1 MNMHYS
7 AFMDALLC
15 DIGARLRSRRTA
27 LGLTQSDLASAAGV
41 SPRFLVQLE
50 GGSGNISVSRLAEV
64 CDALGFRLDELFRG
78 LGRGGSEKVA
88 LVGLRGAGKSTI
100 GAALSERMAAT
111 FVELDAEVE
120 AEAGMSLGEIFELH
134 GEDAYRALE
143 RQVLERVLSKTGPV
157 VIAAGGSI
165 VKSADA
171 WRMLREGARTVW
183 LQASPDA
190 HLSRVRAQG
199 DLRPM
204 RGWADPRAVLQ
215 RILAERA
222 ALYGQAEVSLD
233 TDALG
238 IDGVVDAI
246 AGA

>member
-1 MNMHYS
+1 
-7 AFMDALLC
+7 MDTLLN
-15 DIGARLRSRRTA
+15 DIGLRLRERRA
-27 LGLTQSDLASAAGV
+27 AMGLTQAGLARAAGV

-50 GGSGNISVSRLAEV
+50 GGTGNISVSRLAEV
-64 CDALGFRLDELFRG
+64 CQALDIRLDELFRG
-78 LGRGGSEKVA
+78 LGPGGSNKLA

-100 GAALSERMAAT
+100 GAALAARIGAA

-143 RQVLERVLSKTGPV
+143 HQVLQRVLARPSPT

-165 VKSADA
+165 VKSSEA

-190 HLSRVRAQG
+190 HLARVRAQG

-215 RILAERA
+215 TILAERA
-222 ALYGQAEVSLD
+222 ALYGQAELSFD

-238 IDGVVDAI
+238 IEGVVDAI